1 MSLIAK
7 VEQVDENHKRQHV
20 CSTPKFGYGLYT
32 LQSEG
37 EELTGYY
44 LVNAGAEQV
53 GAELSK
59 GQDLVRW
66 SGYRTRITFLYFIY
80 PIYILNFFSFLTTS
94 FPGIHAL
101 SYEGF
106 AGAEVVTV
114 GLSMTKKNFF
124 TLFKLSLSLSLA
136 LLYPENPKNKTVVGI
151 YVFIRRLVLKLVS
164 PFVLNVTQLE

>member
-1 MSLIAK
+1 M
-7 VEQVDENHKRQHV
+7 DENHKRQHV
-20 CSTPKFGYGLYT
+20 CSTSPKFGYGLYT

-66 SGYRTRITFLYFIY
+66 SGYRTRITFLFFIY

-114 GLSMTKKNFF
+114 GLPPPPPGAPGGNWGATWNLWTPVKVCKSQY
-124 TLFKLSLSLSLA
+124 A
-136 LLYPENPKNKTVVGI
+136 
-151 YVFIRRLVLKLVS
+151 
-164 PFVLNVTQLE
+164 